1 MRMKKWEAVGFPFFC
16 LLVFG
21 GYFIEG
27 RIVRVEVLG
36 IQGVLG
42 DPQGLRKSLV
52 VHYLTLTQELDGIL
66 DVGIVGQ
73 PQNVVV
79 GHTRLLLC

>member
-16 LLVFG
+16 LLVFRG
-21 GYFIEG
+21 HFIKG

-42 DPQGLRKSLV
+42 DPQSLGETIKGEWILRYPFLYVFIFS
-52 VHYLTLTQELDGIL
+52 I
-66 DVGIVGQ
+66 
-73 PQNVVV
+73 
-79 GHTRLLLC
+79 